1 MIVSIHNH
9 QLTIHHAKNTLL
21 IVNHIPDYPDRVN
34 ALNYSDDE
42 TSMCLS
48 KTRGHDSIGRLKWA
62 PNVEVKPPHVAILL
76 TYILAFTVGTLR
88 LTLRAPR
95 TAHRIQRVEVSDE
108 VSFGTESC
116 LNS

>member
-1 MIVSIHNH
+1 VIVSIHNH

-62 PNVEVKPPHVAILL
+62 PNVEVKPHHVAIR
-76 TYILAFTVGTLR
+76 TSYIH
-88 LTLRAPR
+88 P
-95 TAHRIQRVEVSDE
+95 
-108 VSFGTESC
+108 SFHCRYTTTDTESSLRC
-116 LNS
+116 SQNSAS